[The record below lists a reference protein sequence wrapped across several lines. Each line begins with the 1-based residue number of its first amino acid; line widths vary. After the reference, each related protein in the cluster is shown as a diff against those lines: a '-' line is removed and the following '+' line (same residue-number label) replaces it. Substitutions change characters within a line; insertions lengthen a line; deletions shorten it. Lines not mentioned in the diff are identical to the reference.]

1 MLLFGKHSLAT
12 EETMKQK
19 DINIPERAAFY
30 MKNRFH

>member
-1 MLLFGKHSLAT
+1 LVANALD
-12 EETMKQK
+12 EEEAMDQMDQK